1 MSEDMKTP
9 PALFLFAILSA
20 LPLLLG
26 CPECI
31 PDWQRYA
38 SATANI
44 TVPAGTATLV
54 TLVVSAPVSSSN
66 DAIGVE
72 IGTDDCLA
80 GPYDLDVAIV
90 RGDGTPLSS
99 IHDDRPF
106 ITPRDAGAGDGA
118 IPTAAATC
126 RTVSQ
131 QFSLPTT
138 ALICDTSR
146 CRATLTVELSSPTGL
161 GPRVIGARLVSDV
174 CGRAAT
180 LRTDGAIDRWN

>member
-1 MSEDMKTP
+1 MKTP
-9 PALFLFAILSA
+9 PALFLFALFSA

-31 PDWQRYA
+31 PDWHRYA

-44 TVPAGTATLV
+44 TVPAGTPIPV

-66 DAIGVE
+66 DPIGIE
-72 IGTDDCLA
+72 IGTDDCMA
-80 GPYDLDVAIV
+80 GPYELDVAIA
-90 RGDGTPLSS
+90 RADGTPLSS
-99 IHDDRPF
+99 IHDGTTF
-106 ITPRDAGAGDGA
+106 FAPRDAGAGDGA
-118 IPTAAATC
+118 VPTSAATC

-146 CRATLTVELSSPTGL
+146 CRATLTVQLSSQTGL
-161 GPRVIGARLVSDV
+161 GPRVIGARLVSNLCSTVAD
-174 CGRAAT
+174 T